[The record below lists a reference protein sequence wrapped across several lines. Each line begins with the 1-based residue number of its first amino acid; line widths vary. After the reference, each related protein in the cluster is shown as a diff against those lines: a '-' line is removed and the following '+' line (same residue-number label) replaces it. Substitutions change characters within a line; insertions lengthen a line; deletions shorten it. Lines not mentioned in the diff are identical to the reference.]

1 MEVNKEQA
9 EKCRDIAKTAMKAGD
24 HAKAIKWFEKSHRLF
39 PLPGV
44 TGMIERCKNERASA
58 STRRQSTG
66 PSAAAREATETRKR
80 QESGSGDVRGGGSN
94 DQNDLVKKILRASKG
109 RDAHYKVLGLD
120 RGAGES
126 EIKKAYRKTSLKVHP
141 DKNPA
146 DKADEAFKAVGLAYA
161 TLSDPRKRQIYD
173 ATGNEDP
180 DNTGAGGGNPF
191 FSFPEDSGSGD
202 SGSQY
207 FSLTHK
213 HPFTNPME
221 TRHRGVVKD
230 IPYFVSDKFMR
241 TYYRDPYKVAQVERM
256 VEKAYDTYLVNEC
269 RNQRKYKRQL
279 EQRANNYRGNQETR
293 DGLLNEAVKFE
304 LTRCE
309 EHRELFQNKR

>member
-1 MEVNKEQA
+1 MFFGGGGP
-9 EKCRDIAKTAMKAGD
+9 MGGG
-24 HAKAIKWFEKSHRLF
+24 FGG
-39 PLPGV
+39 PGV
-44 TGMIERCKNERASA
+44 RMYSSGFGGMPRAQ
-58 STRRQSTG
+58 RR
-66 PSAAAREATETRKR
+66 E
-80 QESGSGDVRGGGSN
+80 RGG
-94 DQNDLVKKILRASKG
+94 Q
-109 RDAHYKVLGLD
+109 
-120 RGAGES
+120 
-126 EIKKAYRKTSLKVHP
+126 
-141 DKNPA
+141 
-146 DKADEAFKAVGLAYA
+146 
-161 TLSDPRKRQIYD
+161 
-173 ATGNEDP
+173 
-180 DNTGAGGGNPF
+180 GGGQQQQQSSILQLLPILFFILISF
-191 FSFPEDSGSGD
+191 FSFPEESSSGD

-256 VEKAYDTYLVNEC
+256 VERAYDTYLVNEC

-304 LTRCE
+304 LTRCD
-309 EHRELFQNKR
+309 EHRDLFQTTKR